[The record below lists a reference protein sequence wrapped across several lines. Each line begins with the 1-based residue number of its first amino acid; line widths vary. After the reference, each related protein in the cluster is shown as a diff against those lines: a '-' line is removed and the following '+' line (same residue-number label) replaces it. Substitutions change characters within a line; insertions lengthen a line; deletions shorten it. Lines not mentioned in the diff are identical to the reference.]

1 MGELEVP
8 WMMQKYGHGM
18 DRNRQGIEE
27 ETDFRILPIKLV
39 VEIVR
44 RDFFPLGREA
54 KTPKMENKEKKKLF
68 CKYSFLNIPLLFL
81 GSYLL
86 IFLNYS
92 SNILLDFGCLRGQR
106 NIFKALLLKMTLKM
120 NRVLMK
126 T

>member
-68 CKYSFLNIPLLFL
+68 CNKIVFSFLKFITHFKNI
-81 GSYLL
+81 
-86 IFLNYS
+86 
-92 SNILLDFGCLRGQR
+92 
-106 NIFKALLLKMTLKM
+106 T
-120 NRVLMK
+120 
-126 T
+126 